1 MVKDGKHRSPVTGHR
16 SRLVAAAVLALLL
29 AGCANIEYY
38 LNSMSG
44 QFDIWRRERPIDELL
59 ANAEITEPL
68 KKRLGTVLQIRE
80 FASRELS
87 LPDNRSYRT
96 YADLER
102 PFVVWNV
109 FAAPEFSVR
118 PVKWCF
124 ALVGCV
130 NYRGYFSAGEAG
142 RYAAELSAGG
152 YDVHVG
158 GIAAYSTLGW
168 FADPILNTVI
178 HYSTPRL
185 ARLVFHEL
193 AHQVVFARGDTVF
206 NESFAVAVERE
217 GVRRWLQRY
226 GSPRDQA
233 DFDRGAGRREDFLAL
248 VMAYHGKLDT
258 LYRSGVERDEMRA
271 AKRRLFADMDQE
283 YRQLKVKWGGFSGYD
298 RWFGRGVN
306 NAQVASI
313 AVYTQMVPAFEALLA
328 QSGGDLPEF
337 YRRVIELS
345 KVPKAE
351 RNRIL
356 AALAVQVAGTE
367 RRRN

>member
-1 MVKDGKHRSPVTGHR
+1 MLP
-16 SRLVAAAVLALLL
+16 LLL
-29 AGCANIEYY
+29 AGCANMQYY
-38 LNSMSG
+38 FQSMSG
-44 QFDIWRRERPIDELL
+44 QLEIWRRERPIDELL
-59 ANAEITEPL
+59 ANADIAEPL
-68 KKRLGTVLQIRE
+68 KKRLGTVLQIRD
-80 FASRELS
+80 FASSELS
-87 LPDNRSYRT
+87 LPNNRSYRT

-118 PVKWCF
+118 PSKWCF

-130 NYRGYFSAGEAG
+130 NYRGYFSENEAVE
-142 RYAAELSAGG
+142 YARELRDEG

-168 FADPILNTVI
+168 FADPVLNTVI

-193 AHQVVFARGDTVF
+193 AHQVVYARGDTVF

-217 GVRRWLQRY
+217 GIRRWLKRH
-226 GSPRDQA
+226 GSPQDQA
-233 DFDRGAGRREDFLAL
+233 AYDRGVSRREDFLAL

-258 LYRSGVERDEMRA
+258 LYRSGAARDEMRA
-271 AKRRLFADMDQE
+271 AKKQLFSDMNQE
-283 YRQLKVKWGGFSGYD
+283 YQELKVKWGGFAGYD
-298 RWFGRGVN
+298 RWFARGVN

-328 QSGGDLPEF
+328 QSGGNMPEF
-337 YRRVIELS
+337 YRKVIELS
-345 KVPKAE
+345 EEPKAA
-351 RNRIL
+351 RKRKL
-356 AALAVQVAGTE
+356 AALVVKVASTS
-367 RRRN
+367 RDRH